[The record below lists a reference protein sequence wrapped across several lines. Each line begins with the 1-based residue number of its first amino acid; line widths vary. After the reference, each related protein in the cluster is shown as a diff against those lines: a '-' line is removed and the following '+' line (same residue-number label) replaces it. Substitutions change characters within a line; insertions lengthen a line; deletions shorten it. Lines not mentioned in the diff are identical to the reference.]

1 MVPRQNVHGQ
11 RVVIEAGLMK
21 GNSSYA
27 SDDENDASLI
37 EVEA

>member
-21 GNSSYA
+21 GIPPMY
-27 SDDENDASLI
+27 LMMKMMRL
-37 EVEA
+37 